1 MSESLRNRYA
11 DNVSEFEKL
20 VDEENR
26 ILLRIST
33 VRLIVFFAGLFGII
47 FCFTKNIWLGISSM
61 LVFLFVFSALVR
73 IFGKHTEKKEHFDR
87 LAQINRNELLA
98 LDGDFSMFDDGN
110 VFSDPSHDF
119 TYDIDIFGKGSLF
132 QYLNRTVTAYGKSL
146 LAKWM
151 ASPFEMSGMMKER
164 AEAISELS
172 DKLVWRQNFLSAGMV
187 KQLSKEEM
195 DSLLEWLS
203 SHDDTLLSKS
213 LNILKWILP
222 IITIISLVLLCC
234 GLVHYMVFVMFLIA
248 NAMIVYLYGKK
259 TNEIYERL
267 SGMFQQLKSLSA
279 QLQLFEDEKF
289 DSSLLNNLKKNNSQ
303 ENQSGVE
310 ALYEL
315 GKIVKMFDNR
325 NNLII
330 YLLYNSLGLY
340 DLHCVHQLEKWQ
352 KRYKI
357 NIRHWIEAIG
367 EVDALSSLANYCY
380 NHKNFVFPKISD
392 EDKFFD
398 AKKMGHPLID
408 ERKRVCNDFS
418 INERKNICIIT
429 GANMAGKSTFLRTIA
444 VNYILAM
451 IGAPVCAESMEYVPV
466 RLFTSMRTTDSLN
479 SGESYFYAELKR
491 LKLLTYKLENEED
504 TFFILDEILKG
515 TNSDDKR
522 LGSAM
527 FLKKVIDLGGTG
539 VIATHDTSL
548 GDMEEEYPDVIF
560 NKSIEVEVNGDEIR
574 FDYLLKPGIAKNKNA
589 VLLMRQLKIVD

>member
-1 MSESLRNRYA
+1 MSKSLRNGYA
-11 DNVSEFEKL
+11 DNVNEFEKL

-33 VRLIVFFAGLFGII
+33 IRLIAFFAGLFGVI
-47 FCFTKNIWLGISSM
+47 FCFTKNIWLGVAS
-61 LVFLFVFSALVR
+61 LFLFVILFSLLVR
-73 IFGKHTEKKEHFDR
+73 IFGKHTEKKEHYDR
-87 LAQINRNELLA
+87 LAQINQNELLA

-132 QYLNRTVTAYGKSL
+132 QYLNRTVTAYGRFL

-172 DKLVWRQNFLSAGMV
+172 DKFEWRQNFMSAGMV

-203 SHDDTLLSKS
+203 VHNDTMLSKS
-213 LNILKWILP
+213 YNFLKWILP
-222 IITIISLVLLCC
+222 IVTNVVLVLLCC
-234 GLVHYMVFVMFLIA
+234 GFVHYMVFVMFLII
-248 NAMIVYLYGKK
+248 NTMIVYLYSKK

-267 SGMFQQLKSLSA
+267 SGMFQQLNSLSA
-279 QLQLFEDEKF
+279 QMQLFENEKF
-289 DSSLLNNLKKNNSQ
+289 ESSLLNDLKENNSQ
-303 ENQSGVE
+303 EKQSGVE
-310 ALYEL
+310 ALFEL

-330 YLLYNSLGLY
+330 NFVYNGLGLY
-340 DLHCVHQLEKWQ
+340 DLHCIHQLEKWQ

-380 NHKNFVFPKISD
+380 NHKDFVFPKISD
-392 EDKFFD
+392 GDKFFD
-398 AKKMGHPLID
+398 VKNMGHPLID
-408 ERKRVCNDFS
+408 AKRRVCNDFC
-418 INERKNICIIT
+418 IDERKKICIIT

-451 IGAPVCAESMEYVPV
+451 IGAPVCAESMEYVPI

-491 LKLLTYKLENEED
+491 LKLLTDKLEND
-504 TFFILDEILKG
+504 DNTFFILDEILKG

-522 LGSAM
+522 LGSTM

-560 NKSIEVEVNGDEIR
+560 NMSREVEVNGDEIK
-574 FDYLLKPGIAKNKNA
+574 FDYLLKPGIAKNKN
-589 VLLMRQLKIVD
+589 